1 MSHSRTQPTGA
12 IRIRSATRSSVA
24 TGAVVQPGGADAPA
38 NRDRLYESL
47 LGRILAGDYAPASRL
62 PSEEVLA
69 REFNVSRPV
78 VRQALA
84 RLRDEDF
91 ITSRRG
97 SGSYVRT
104 PEDEAPVLF
113 APISCVADI
122 ERCFEFR
129 LTVESRAAELAAR
142 NHGPAE
148 LAALR
153 AAHDHLEAVLATGA
167 LGNEADFCFHDAVA
181 EAGGNRYFLETLRVI
196 RPHIDTCMRMLPR
209 LAQRRTPARI
219 ARVQA
224 EHRAILDAIATR
236 DAAGAGR
243 AMAEHIVS
251 AQRRIF
257 EGDTAAVT
265 GRAR

>member
-1 MSHSRTQPTGA
+1 MPQTRTQPTVA
-12 IRIRSATRSSVA
+12 TRLRRATRSGVTTAAMVRAGVA
-24 TGAVVQPGGADAPA
+24 EAPPS
-38 NRDRLYESL
+38 RDRLYESL

-69 REFNVSRPV
+69 SEFGVSRPV

-84 RLRDEDF
+84 RLREEDF

-97 SGSYVRT
+97 SGSFVRT
-104 PEDEAPVLF
+104 PEDDPPALF

-129 LTVESRAAELAAR
+129 LTVEARAAELAAR
-142 NHGPAE
+142 NHGPAG

-167 LGNEADFCFHDAVA
+167 LGNEADFRFHDAVA
-181 EAGGNRYFLETLRVI
+181 EASGNRYFLETLRVM

-224 EHRAILDAIATR
+224 EHRAILDAIAAR

-257 EGDTAAVT
+257 EGDAAATT

>member
-1 MSHSRTQPTGA
+1 MYAGE
-12 IRIRSATRSSVA
+12 
-24 TGAVVQPGGADAPA
+24 PA
-38 NRDRLYESL
+38 HRDRLYESL
-47 LGRILAGDYAPASRL
+47 LGRILAGDYAPGSRL

-69 REFNVSRPV
+69 AEFGVSRPT

-84 RLRDEDF
+84 RLREEDF

-97 SGSYVRT
+97 SGSYVRA
-104 PEDEAPVLF
+104 PEDEPQAPF

-129 LTVESRAAELAAR
+129 LTVETRAAELAAR
-142 NHGPAE
+142 NRGPAE

-167 LGNEADFCFHDAVA
+167 LGNEADFRFHDAVA
-181 EAGGNRYFLETLRVI
+181 EASGNRYFLETLRVL
-196 RPHIDTCMRMLPR
+196 RPHVDTCMRMLPR
-209 LAQRRTPARI
+209 LAQRRTPVRI

-224 EHRAILDAIATR
+224 EHRAILDAIAACDT
-236 DAAGAGR
+236 AAAGR
-243 AMAEHIVS
+243 AMASHIAS

-257 EGDTAAVT
+257 EGDAALAPGT
-265 GRAR
+265 TT